1 MKKEFVVCKIVAPE
15 DGSPYISIVLTD
27 VKGNFTP
34 TRRQQGFPEN
44 PFGIAAIP
52 ISSLDDLKNLPKKIS
67 DAMNAAFGGS
77 SNNTSS
83 DSTVFKMTQ
92 KEFQELDIKIG
103 DKITLEI
110 KISNTGTS
118 TWTSQ

>member
-27 VKGNFTP
+27 TKGNFTP